1 MANGQLGDEIGL
13 PFSNHFSI
21 IQPQKGLLVDRK
33 EQPGPSDSICL
44 AIAASPSVTFTW
56 PRGETGDNWQWGN
69 MGLGTAFDDTY
80 VSIAVYVYMYICIYV
95 YVHVYIYMC
104 GQKTIYCIY
113 TCQNI
118 IKHIIVAYMFQSISV
133 ERNYISLFNIHLV

>member
-1 MANGQLGDEIGL
+1 M
-13 PFSNHFSI
+13 
-21 IQPQKGLLVDRK
+21 DRK

-95 YVHVYIYMC
+95 DVHVYIYVC
-104 GQKTIYCIY
+104 VWSK
-113 TCQNI
+113 
-118 IKHIIVAYMFQSISV
+118 
-133 ERNYISLFNIHLV
+133 NYILYIHMSKHN